1 MQQKENKVDKKNI
14 SDPWFKLKQFTSARI
29 GLGRSGV
36 GIPTKN
42 YLDFQMAHAKAK
54 DAVLTEYPKGA
65 KKQ

>member
-42 YLDFQMAHAKAK
+42 YLDF
-54 DAVLTEYPKGA
+54 
-65 KKQ
+65 